1 MASRYP
7 EAEPLRTVEA
17 AEVSER
23 LLDILARHGLPRV
36 ILSDQGSQFT
46 GALMQSVCKMLEIE
60 SITTTPYHPQ
70 SNGAV
75 ERFHGTLVPML
86 RKAITKQLDWPKYLP
101 MCLFAVRC
109 SPNRSTGHSPFELL
123 LGHNVRSPVDLVR
136 EEIEYIEPQPEKVKE
151 W

>member
-1 MASRYP
+1 MVCP
-7 EAEPLRTVEA
+7 E
-17 AEVSER
+17 
-23 LLDILARHGLPRV
+23 
-36 ILSDQGSQFT
+36 SDQGSQFT

-136 EEIEYIEPQPEKVKE
+136 EEIEYIKPQPEKVKE